1 MSDAILNG
9 KPFVILFICLVF
21 ENLFRYGKITELI
34 MYDNVVTLGFS
45 DEDSVDRILLKG
57 HHIINDRVLEASPY
71 LSADIS
77 INQSKE
83 NENVFLETKKL
94 IEDTLTKNDGEVVSR
109 LKNSVTVGDLKR
121 VAGASNGWLN
131 GDTISFYLELIEIR

>member
-1 MSDAILNG
+1 
-9 KPFVILFICLVF
+9 
-21 ENLFRYGKITELI
+21 

-45 DEDSVDRILLKG
+45 DEDSVDRILLKE
-57 HHIINDRVLEASPY
+57 HHIINGRVLEASPY

-83 NENVFLETKKL
+83 NETVSLETKKL
-94 IEDTLTKNDGEVVSR
+94 IEDTLAKNDGEFVAR

-121 VAGASNGWLN
+121 VAGACNGWLN